1 MAHETILIVDD
12 SAEMVQFLK
21 EYVLAPQGYQVI
33 AASDGARGLQFAV
46 RDAPDL
52 ILLDMSMPR
61 MSGMQML
68 AALRETDCQAP
79 VIFMTLH
86 GSESVAVEA
95 FRLGV
100 RDYLAKPFTAEEAQ
114 QAVERALAETRLA
127 REKAELTRNL
137 IAAETARQTVVT
149 LSHYINN
156 HLMVLS
162 GGLSILQEIRP
173 KESSRRAE
181 LATILHDCEA
191 SVTYIGAVMRV
202 LRRVT
207 EVKPTTYYGRTQMID
222 IDAALREELDQPR
235 VTGDDQLP
243 PPYAALGEITG
254 GE

>member
-1 MAHETILIVDD
+1 MPHETILIVDD
-12 SAEMVQFLK
+12 SAEMVRFLK
-21 EYVLAPQGYQVI
+21 EYVLVPQGYRVI
-33 AASDGARGLQFAV
+33 HASNGASGLEAAV
-46 RDAPDL
+46 RHHPDL
-52 ILLDMSMPR
+52 IMLDMSMPR
-61 MSGMQML
+61 MTGMEML
-68 AALRETDCQAP
+68 NALRQTDCQAP

-86 GSESVAVEA
+86 GSESIAVEA

-114 QAVERALAETRLA
+114 QAVEQALAETRLA

-162 GGLSILQEIRP
+162 VGLTLIQETL
-173 KESSRRAE
+173 KEESSRQAE

-191 SVTYIGAVMRV
+191 SVTHISAVMRV
-202 LRRVT
+202 LKSVT

-222 IDAALREELDQPR
+222 IDAALREELDRQR
-235 VTGDDQLP
+235 VTSDGQP
-243 PPYAALGEITG
+243 PPPSSA
-254 GE
+254 